1 MSDPIEH
8 RTQQSDCRPLEPDVP
23 QKQRT
28 RKNKVRAAWISF
40 VGRIVAQ
47 FIGAA
52 ATIALTVVVLQQH
65 QGASGS
71 SGEDR
76 SRTHERID
84 SPARRS
90 PSEMTHGTTALAVL
104 PVKDF
109 SGTQQDQFADAM
121 TETLVAALA
130 RTDGL
135 RVVSRTSAMYYKT
148 ARMTVPQIAHDLA
161 VDVIVESSVIRSD
174 GRVRI
179 TAQLIDGRSDEH
191 LWTSVYDRP
200 MRDVLTAQAD
210 VAATIAQAIKA
221 VLIRPRASSSR
232 AAAVP

>member
-1 MSDPIEH
+1 MSDHIENSTH
-8 RTQQSDCRPLEPDVP
+8 HSESRALEPIVP
-23 QKQRT
+23 QKRGT

-52 ATIALTVVVLQQH
+52 ATIALTVVVLQRY
-65 QGASGS
+65 QGTSGS
-71 SGEDR
+71 SGGNR
-76 SRTHERID
+76 LRTLERID
-84 SPARRS
+84 APARRS

-104 PVKDF
+104 PVNDF
-109 SGTQQDQFADAM
+109 SETQQGQFADAM

-148 ARMTVPQIAHDLA
+148 TRMTVPQIAHDLA
-161 VDVIVESSVIRSD
+161 VDVIVESSVIRSN

-210 VAATIAQAIKA
+210 VAAAIAQEIKA
-221 VLIRPRASSSR
+221 VLIRPRTSSSR